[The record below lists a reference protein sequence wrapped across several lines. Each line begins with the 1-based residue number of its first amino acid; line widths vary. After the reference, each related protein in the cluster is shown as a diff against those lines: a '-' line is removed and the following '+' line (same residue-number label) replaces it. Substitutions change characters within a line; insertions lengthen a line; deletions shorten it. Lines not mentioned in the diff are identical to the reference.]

1 VSHTA
6 PHFDWSILQP
16 GYTPAC
22 SSDFEK
28 ASQMTGVHSY
38 AIASVAAS
46 AAEHTRRHIA
56 VRLLPFVFVLYITN
70 YLDRTSVAYA
80 AIGMSRD
87 LGFDDRVF
95 GLGIGIFFLSY
106 VALQIPGAMLAQ
118 RWSARGMICA
128 TMIVSGLLTALTA
141 IVHTPAQLYLA
152 RFLLGAAEAGFFPS
166 VIVYLGHW
174 YIQEDRAKATSN
186 FMAAI
191 PVSLVIA
198 SPLAGWILSHNWFA
212 IEGWR
217 WLFFL
222 EGIPAILLGI
232 VAFCF
237 LTDQPGYARWLTADQ
252 RQWITGTLEKEKPL
266 SRHSTSIGQALRS
279 RTVLLLTTAAFLQYF
294 IGYSVIFWLPT
305 ILKNRSGLSD
315 AQVGLLGAV
324 PYVVALFAMLFNGWH
339 SDRSSERRW
348 HAAAPLLIA
357 ATGLLCLIS
366 LPSSNVMSVLLLS
379 VICMAMAFL
388 PVFWAIPT
396 EILSDSKAAVAV
408 GTINALA
415 SLAGFAGPY
424 AFGYLKTET
433 GSFVAGF
440 AVLIFCA
447 LTAGIL
453 MLLTPAAQSRSPKSV
468 TSS

>member
-1 VSHTA
+1 
-6 PHFDWSILQP
+6 
-16 GYTPAC
+16 
-22 SSDFEK
+22 
-28 ASQMTGVHSY
+28 MTGVHSR

-46 AAEHTRRHIA
+46 SAENTRRHIA
-56 VRLLPFVFVLYITN
+56 VRLLPFVFLLYITN

-95 GLGIGIFFLSY
+95 GLAIGIFFLSY

-118 RWSARGMICA
+118 RWSGRGMICA

-166 VIVYLGHW
+166 VIVYFSYW
-174 YIQEDRAKATSN
+174 FIQEDRAKATSN

-191 PVSLVIA
+191 PVSLVIG
-198 SPLAGWILSHNWFA
+198 SPVAGWILGHNWFG

-217 WLFFL
+217 WLFFV
-222 EGIPAILLGI
+222 EGIPAILLGA
-232 VAFCF
+232 VAFFF
-237 LTDQPGYARWLTADQ
+237 LTDRPNESRWLTTGQ
-252 RQWITGTLEKEKPL
+252 RQWISQKLEQEKPL
-266 SRHSTSIGQALRS
+266 SQPSTSIAKALRS
-279 RTVLLLTTAAFLQYF
+279 RTVLLLSIAAFLQYF
-294 IGYSVIFWLPT
+294 VGYSVIFWLPT
-305 ILKNRSGLSD
+305 ILKKQSGFSD
-315 AQVGLLGAV
+315 LQVGLFGAV
-324 PYVVALFAMLFNGWH
+324 PYFVALFTMLFNGWH
-339 SDRSSERRW
+339 SDKGRERRW
-348 HAAAPLLIA
+348 HAAFPLFIGA
-357 ATGLLCLIS
+357 AGFLCLIS
-366 LPSSNVMSVLLLS
+366 LPSSNVMTVLLLS
-379 VICMAMAFL
+379 FICMAMAFL

-424 AFGYLKTET
+424 AFGYFRAET

-440 AVLIFCA
+440 LLLMFCA
-447 LTAGIL
+447 IAAGIL
-453 MLLTPAAQSRSPKSV
+453 MLLTPAAESRGPKSV

>member
-1 VSHTA
+1 
-6 PHFDWSILQP
+6 
-16 GYTPAC
+16 
-22 SSDFEK
+22 
-28 ASQMTGVHSY
+28 MTGVHSHATASATA
-38 AIASVAAS
+38 AIAGR
-46 AAEHTRRHIA
+46 TRGQVA
-56 VRLLPFVFVLYITN
+56 VRLLPFVFLLYITN

-80 AIGMSRD
+80 ALGMARD

-118 RWSARGMICA
+118 RWSARGMICV

-152 RFLLGAAEAGFFPS
+152 RLLLGAAEAGFFPS
-166 VIVYLGHW
+166 VIVYLSHW
-174 YIQEDRAKATSN
+174 FIHEDRAKATSN

-198 SPLAGWILSHNWFA
+198 SPVAGWILGHNWLT

-232 VAFCF
+232 VAFFF
-237 LTDQPGYARWLTADQ
+237 LTNWPPQARWLSAEE
-252 RQWITGTLEKEKPL
+252 RQWIARTLEQEESL
-266 SRHSTSIGQALRS
+266 SRQPITIGQALRS

-294 IGYSVIFWLPT
+294 VGYSVIFWLPT
-305 ILKNRSGLSD
+305 ILKNQSGFSD
-315 AQVGLLGAV
+315 LQVGLFGAV
-324 PYVVALFAMLFNGWH
+324 PYVMALFAMSFNGWH
-339 SDRSSERRW
+339 SDKGRERRW
-348 HAAAPLLIA
+348 HAAFPLFIGA
-357 ATGLLCLIS
+357 AGFLCMIS
-366 LPSSNVMSVLLLS
+366 LPSSNVMTVLLLS
-379 VICMAMAFL
+379 VICVPMAFL

-396 EILSDSKAAVAV
+396 EILNDSKAAVAV

-424 AFGYLKTET
+424 AFGYLRVET
-433 GSFVAGF
+433 GSFALGF
-440 AVLIFCA
+440 VVLVFCA
-447 LTAGIL
+447 LAAGIL
-453 MLLTPAAQSRSPKSV
+453 MLLTPAAQSRGPESV

>member
-1 VSHTA
+1 MIGFHSH
-6 PHFDWSILQP
+6 
-16 GYTPAC
+16 
-22 SSDFEK
+22 
-28 ASQMTGVHSY
+28 
-38 AIASVAAS
+38 AIASDAAS
-46 AAEHTRRHIA
+46 AAEHTRRHTA
-56 VRLLPFVFVLYITN
+56 VRLLPFVFLLYVIN

-80 AIGMSRD
+80 AIGMARD

-95 GLGIGIFFLSY
+95 GLGIGIFFISY
-106 VALQIPGAMLAQ
+106 VALQIPGAVLAQ
-118 RWSARGMICA
+118 WWSARGMICA
-128 TMIVSGLLTALTA
+128 TMIVSGFLTALTA

-174 YIQEDRAKATSN
+174 FIQEDRAKATGN

-198 SPLAGWILSHNWFA
+198 SPVAGWILSHNWFA

-222 EGIPAILLGI
+222 EGIPGILLGT
-232 VAFCF
+232 VAFWF
-237 LTDQPGYARWLTADQ
+237 LTDRPSQARWLTADQ
-252 RQWITGTLEKEKPL
+252 RQWISRKLEQEKPL
-266 SRHSTSIGQALRS
+266 SRQSTSIGQALRS
-279 RTVLLLTTAAFLQYF
+279 RTVLLLATAAFLQYF

-305 ILKNRSGLSD
+305 ILKKQSGFSD
-315 AQVGLLGAV
+315 LQVGLFGAV
-324 PYVVALFAMLFNGWH
+324 PYVVALFAMVLNGGH
-339 SDRSSERRW
+339 SDRNRERRW

-357 ATGLLCLIS
+357 ATGLVCLIS
-366 LPSSNVMSVLLLS
+366 LPSSNVMTVLLLS

-424 AFGYLKTET
+424 AFGYLRAET

-440 AVLIFCA
+440 FALMFCA
-447 LTAGIL
+447 IAAGIL
-453 MLLTPAAQSRSPKSV
+453 MLLTPAAQPRGTGMV

>member
-1 VSHTA
+1 
-6 PHFDWSILQP
+6 
-16 GYTPAC
+16 
-22 SSDFEK
+22 
-28 ASQMTGVHSY
+28 MTGVHSHT
-38 AIASVAAS
+38 IAPATGGFAG
-46 AAEHTRRHIA
+46 HTRRQIA

-80 AIGMSRD
+80 ALGMTRD

-95 GLGIGIFFLSY
+95 GLGIGIFFVSY
-106 VALQIPGAMLAQ
+106 VALQIPGAVLAQ

-128 TMIVSGLLTALTA
+128 TMIASGFLTALTA

-166 VIVYLGHW
+166 VIVYLSHW
-174 YIQEDRAKATSN
+174 FIQEDRAKATSN

-198 SPLAGWILSHNWFA
+198 SPLAGWILGHNWFT

-222 EGIPAILLGI
+222 EGIPAIFLGI
-232 VAFCF
+232 VAFFF
-237 LTDQPGYARWLTADQ
+237 LTDWPSQARWLTTGQ
-252 RQWITGTLEKEKPL
+252 RHCISQKLEQEKPL
-266 SRHSTSIGQALRS
+266 SRQSISIGQALRS
-279 RTVLLLTTAAFLQYF
+279 RSVLLLVTAAFLQYF

-305 ILKNRSGLSD
+305 ILKNQSGFSD
-315 AQVGLLGAV
+315 LQVGLFGAV
-324 PYVVALFAMLFNGWH
+324 PYAVALFAMLFNGWH
-339 SDRSSERRW
+339 SDKGRERRW
-348 HAAAPLLIA
+348 HAAFPLFIGA
-357 ATGLLCLIS
+357 AGFLCLIS
-366 LPSSNVMSVLLLS
+366 LPMSNVMTVLLLS
-379 VICMAMAFL
+379 VICVPMAFL

-424 AFGYLKTET
+424 AFGYLRTET

-440 AVLIFCA
+440 VVLMSCA
-447 LTAGIL
+447 LAAGIL
-453 MLLTPAAQSRSPKSV
+453 LLFTPMASRPRVSESPASR
-468 TSS
+468 

>member
-1 VSHTA
+1 
-6 PHFDWSILQP
+6 
-16 GYTPAC
+16 
-22 SSDFEK
+22 
-28 ASQMTGVHSY
+28 MRGVHSH
-38 AIASVAAS
+38 AIASDAAS
-46 AAEHTRRHIA
+46 AAERTRRHIA

-80 AIGMSRD
+80 AIGMARD
-87 LGFDDRVF
+87 LRFDDRVF

-166 VIVYLGHW
+166 VIVYLSHW
-174 YIQEDRAKATSN
+174 FIQEDRAKATSN

-191 PVSLVIA
+191 PVSLVIG
-198 SPLAGWILSHNWFA
+198 SPVAGWILSHNWFA
-212 IEGWR
+212 IDGWR

-237 LTDQPGYARWLTADQ
+237 LTDRPGQARWLTADQ
-252 RQWITGTLEKEKPL
+252 RQWISQKLEQEKPL
-266 SRHSTSIGQALRS
+266 SRQSISIGQALRS
-279 RTVLLLTTAAFLQYF
+279 RTVVLLITAAFLQYF

-305 ILKNRSGLSD
+305 ILKHRSGLSD

-339 SDRSSERRW
+339 SDRNRERRW

-379 VICMAMAFL
+379 VICTAMAFL

-440 AVLIFCA
+440 GVLIFCA
-447 LTAGIL
+447 IAAGIL

>member
-1 VSHTA
+1 M
-6 PHFDWSILQP
+6 
-16 GYTPAC
+16 
-22 SSDFEK
+22 K
-28 ASQMTGVHSY
+28 MTGGPIP

-46 AAEHTRRHIA
+46 SAEHTRRQIA
-56 VRLLPFVFVLYITN
+56 LRLLPFVFLLYITN

-80 AIGMSRD
+80 AIGMARD
-87 LGFDDRVF
+87 LGFNDHVL
-95 GLGIGIFFLSY
+95 GMGIGIFFVSY
-106 VALQIPGAMLAQ
+106 VALQIPGALLVE

-128 TMIVSGLLTALTA
+128 TMTVWGSLTALTA
-141 IVHTPAQLYLA
+141 LVHTPAQLYVA
-152 RFLLGAAEAGFFPS
+152 RFLLGAAEAGFFPG
-166 VIVYLGHW
+166 VIVYLSHW
-174 YIQEDRAKATSN
+174 FIQEDRAKATSN
-186 FMAAI
+186 FMVAI
-191 PVSLVIA
+191 PVSLIIG
-198 SPLAGWILSHNWFA
+198 SPVAGWILGHNWFMV
-212 IEGWR
+212 EGWR

-222 EGIPAILLGI
+222 EGLPAILLGI
-232 VAFCF
+232 AAFFF
-237 LTDQPGYARWLTADQ
+237 LTDWPRQARWLAAEE
-252 RQWITGTLEKEKPL
+252 RQWISRKLEQEKPL
-266 SRHSTSIGQALRS
+266 SRQSISIGQALRS
-279 RTVLLLTTAAFLQYF
+279 RTVVLLATAAFLQYF

-305 ILKNRSGLSD
+305 ILTNQSGLSD

-324 PYVVALFAMLFNGWH
+324 PYVVALFAMLLNGWH
-339 SDRSSERRW
+339 SDKGRERRW
-348 HAAAPLLIA
+348 HAAFPLFIA

-424 AFGYLKTET
+424 AFGYLRAET

-440 AVLIFCA
+440 VVLMFCA
-447 LTAGIL
+447 LAAGIL
-453 MLLTPAAQSRSPKSV
+453 MLLTPAAQSRGPKSG